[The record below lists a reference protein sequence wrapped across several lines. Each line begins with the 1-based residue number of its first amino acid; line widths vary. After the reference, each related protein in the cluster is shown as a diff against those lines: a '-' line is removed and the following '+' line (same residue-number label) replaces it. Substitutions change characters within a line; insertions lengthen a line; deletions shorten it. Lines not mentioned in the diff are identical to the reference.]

1 MGVKGSLALTWGVEG
16 VVGRDG
22 GRWGPIRPLALCGER
37 RAVARA
43 CIGVKGTPRAHL
55 GSGGGGG
62 ARWRAMGSNPA
73 PRALLGSGGGMDGVV
88 VAWGSKTT
96 PSRSVGE
103 RKGMVW

>member
-22 GRWGPIRPLALCGER
+22 RRWGPIRPLAFCGER

-43 CIGVKGTPRAHL
+43 CIGVKEAPHAHL

-73 PRALLGSGGGMDGVV
+73 PRALLGSGGRMDGVV
-88 VAWGSKTT
+88 VAWGVQND
-96 PSRSVGE
+96 PR
-103 RKGMVW
+103 RA